1 MPNVGA
7 GGGAGG
13 ALGATCMH
21 ALGAISALGKCP
33 PSVSFQHASHMK
45 QQGAR
50 LAPAQGSML
59 QLLLPHFIGIASP
72 AKTAPAKT
80 PPAALSAAPSTGAGK
95 TGGETGGGAGGKV
108 EDTGTTGKGVEGGA
122 VVSALHTADRSV
134 TLSSLRILRQ
144 YVLHSLN

>member
-1 MPNVGA
+1 
-7 GGGAGG
+7 
-13 ALGATCMH
+13 MH

-59 QLLLPHFIGIASP
+59 QLLLPHFTGIASP
-72 AKTAPAKT
+72 TKPPSAAPSAT
-80 PPAALSAAPSTGAGK
+80 LSAALSAALS
-95 TGGETGGGAGGKV
+95 TGGEMEGRMEGKV
-108 EDTGTTGKGVEGGA
+108 EDRGTNGKGVGGGA
-122 VVSALHTADRSV
+122 VVSALHTADRAV

-144 YVLHSLN
+144 YVGQS

>member
-1 MPNVGA
+1 MPSVGA

-59 QLLLPHFIGIASP
+59 QLLLPHFIGIAPP

-80 PPAALSAAPSTGAGK
+80 PLAVLSAALSTGAGK
-95 TGGETGGGAGGKV
+95 TGGETGGKV

>member
-1 MPNVGA
+1 MPNEGA

-72 AKTAPAKT
+72 ASPASAKT
-80 PPAALSAAPSTGAGK
+80 SPAAPSAVLSAALSTGAGK
-95 TGGETGGGAGGKV
+95 TGGETGGKV

-144 YVLHSLN
+144 YVRHSLN